1 MVRSSQWCVIVPVSP
16 AAVAKSRLRPLG
28 AARQQLARTFALDV
42 IAAARHSVAVTHL
55 LVVGD
60 GTLVGEADLEQDALL
75 LVDTSV
81 ASLNESISAAESRAR
96 ALGYSSIAV
105 LVADIPCVRPA
116 DLDDLLTRAKA
127 VPRGFVADHTGTGT
141 TVLTTTGP
149 ALAPAFGA
157 DSAARHQGSGA
168 TRIEVSVRV
177 SYDIDDPADI
187 AMALVYGLGAAT
199 SSALGAIA
207 AAQPAVAE

>member
-16 AAVAKSRLRPLG
+16 AAVAKSRLLPLG
-28 AARQQLARTFALDV
+28 AAREQLARAFALDV
-42 IAAARHSVAVTHL
+42 IAAVRDSAAVTHL

-60 GTLVGEADLEQDALL
+60 GTLVGEADLDQGALL
-75 LVDTSV
+75 VMDTSV
-81 ASLNESISAAESRAR
+81 ASLNESVSAAESRAR

-116 DLDDLLTRAKA
+116 DLDELLTRAKA
-127 VPRGFVADHTGTGT
+127 VPRGYVADHTGQGT
-141 TVLTTTGP
+141 TALTTTGP
-149 ALAPAFGA
+149 ALSPAFGP

-168 TRIEVSVRV
+168 SRIEVTMRA

-199 SSALGAIA
+199 SAALA
-207 AAQPAVAE
+207 ALTASQQTQG